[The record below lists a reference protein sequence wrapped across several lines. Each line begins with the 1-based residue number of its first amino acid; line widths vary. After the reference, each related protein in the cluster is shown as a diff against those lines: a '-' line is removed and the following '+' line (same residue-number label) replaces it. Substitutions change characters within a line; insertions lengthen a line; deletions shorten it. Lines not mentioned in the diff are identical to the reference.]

1 MEIGWSSKVI
11 KGIGGAF
18 GVGIQILKARKPN
31 EVIELAILNLM
42 HNGDQLI
49 LEKKF
54 VNNKSGILSNPRSK
68 IFKISFN
75 IQNLEISEQNFWK
88 DFNKI
93 TLKNIP
99 MTHIFPTFGPDD
111 LPWSMDSPHIHMEK
125 NGYFLLQKYF

>member
-1 MEIGWSSKVI
+1 M
-11 KGIGGAF
+11 
-18 GVGIQILKARKPN
+18 GIQILKARKPN

-75 IQNLEISEQNFWK
+75 IQNLEISEQNF
-88 DFNKI
+88 
-93 TLKNIP
+93 
-99 MTHIFPTFGPDD
+99 
-111 LPWSMDSPHIHMEK
+111 
-125 NGYFLLQKYF
+125 